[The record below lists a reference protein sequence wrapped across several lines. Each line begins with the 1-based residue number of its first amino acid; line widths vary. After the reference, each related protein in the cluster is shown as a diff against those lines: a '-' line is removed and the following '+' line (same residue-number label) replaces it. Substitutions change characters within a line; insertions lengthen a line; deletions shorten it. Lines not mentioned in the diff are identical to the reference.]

1 MNMNLA
7 IKEIFFSYQSEGPY
21 IGTPMVFVRFAG
33 CNLRCYYCDTKE
45 SHRVEKKDFKVI
57 DRIIDI
63 IFNLVRKHKVKYVSI
78 TGGEPLIHKDLYF
91 LIEGLKNRMEVKIY
105 LETNSTLFNEFK
117 KVIDLI
123 DICAINLKI
132 PCDDIKK
139 RDFFN
144 NTQEIV
150 KLCKLRK
157 KEFFIKIVVSRNL
170 YDSTTIRKIKNFVE
184 KTNPKFLVLQP
195 ETKSLVSNSK
205 TLFFNLG
212 NIYNEVKNIIPFIHI
227 TPQMHKFF
235 WSIR

>member
-1 MNMNLA
+1 MNLA
-7 IKEIFFSYQSEGPY
+7 VKEIFFSYQAEGPY
-21 IGTPMVFVRFAG
+21 IGTPMIFIRFAG

-45 SHRVEKKDFKVI
+45 SLKVNKKDFKGI
-57 DRIIDI
+57 DRIIYI
-63 IFNLVRKHKVKYVSI
+63 ILNLVRKHKVEYISI
-78 TGGEPLIHKDLYF
+78 TGGEPLIHKGLYF
-91 LIEGLKNRMEVKIY
+91 LIEKLKNRAKVKIY

-117 KVIDLI
+117 KVIDLV

-132 PCDDIKK
+132 PCDDVKK
-139 RDFFN
+139 RDFFL
-144 NTQEIV
+144 NTEKIV

-157 KEFFIKIVVSRNL
+157 KEFFIKIVVSKNL
-170 YDSTTIRKIKNFVE
+170 YDNTTIRRIKSFVV

-205 TLFFNLG
+205 TIFFNLS

-235 WSIR
+235 WGIR